1 MRVSA
6 RLDDNRSKKLELLA
20 ARTHLGTSEI
30 LKRAIDALYEQV
42 EVARPAEALQRSG
55 FVASGEADPD
65 LSETY
70 KEDLTVLLAGKSRD
84 SR

>member
-1 MRVSA
+1 MRISA
-6 RLDDNRSKKLELLA
+6 RLDNSRSKKLELLA

-30 LKRAIDALYEQV
+30 LKRAIDALYQQL

-55 FVASGEADPD
+55 FVASGEGDPA

-70 KEDLTVLLAGKSRD
+70 KDDLTVLFAGKPRD
-84 SR
+84 PR